1 MVKRIKVLAAK
12 SDGLSSFP
20 HMVEEENRVPQAV
33 LLPPHA
39 RCGMYT
45 FTRNK
50 ILKIDSRSS
59 SVHNQ
64 LKARLDTT

>member
-12 SDGLSSFP
+12 SEDLSSSLST
-20 HMVEEENRVPQAV
+20 HMVEEENRV

-39 RCGMYT
+39 HCGMYT

-59 SVHNQ
+59 SVHKQ
-64 LKARLDTT
+64 LKASLDTT